1 MRARQKTTDAIWRP
15 LSPQMPSEPWTKVS
29 HTSEPMLSRRQS
41 SPASSG
47 AYSGTCKATD
57 KTMRA
62 ALAHLY
68 EVTEGSITQYVDT
81 LMVQRA
87 LPDA

>member
-1 MRARQKTTDAIWRP
+1 
-15 LSPQMPSEPWTKVS
+15 
-29 HTSEPMLSRRQS
+29 
-41 SPASSG
+41 
-47 AYSGTCKATD
+47 
-57 KTMRA
+57 MRA